1 MIDGKNVL
9 ISQLKVNMRTN
20 NNIIKIIKRKQQV
33 KEVVTQL
40 LVC

>member
-1 MIDGKNVL
+1 MIDGKNFL

>member
-1 MIDGKNVL
+1 MIDGKIFL